1 MAKMTK
7 AVWYGG
13 AALGALALLAIWT
26 VASRPTAEAQGGPPG
41 GPPGAPPAVTIS
53 QPVVREL
60 TEWDEYTGRFDS
72 MESVDIRARIS
83 GYLDKVAFQDG
94 QQVKKGDP
102 LYRID
107 PRPFERALDQARAEL
122 EQAKTKV
129 GNSMRD
135 VDRGRP
141 LADRKIISE
150 KTQDDREN
158 LMREAQSAVKVAEAK
173 IALAELDLSF
183 TSIAAPI
190 SGRVSR
196 TNVTQGNWINAGNA
210 AGPTLLTN
218 IVSENP
224 IFVYFDVS
232 ENNFIKY
239 MRLGERGLKAGMSQ
253 LGTPVEIGLPDESG
267 FPHKGKLDFIDN
279 RLDANTATLRAR
291 AVVDN
296 GQRTFSA
303 GMFARVRVTGSAS
316 YAAIL
321 LPDDAI
327 GTDQSSKFVLTVG
340 DDGTVVRKVVQLGPL
355 SGSLRIVRAGITADD
370 WVVTRGLQ
378 RARPGSKVTP
388 KREPIQ
394 LSQAPGAAEPAK
406 P

>member
-1 MAKMTK
+1 MMSKQQLI
-7 AVWYGG
+7 WLG
-13 AALGALALLAIWT
+13 AASVGAAALVAIWSG
-26 VASRPTAEAQGGPPG
+26 AGRPAALAQGGPKGLPA
-41 GPPGAPPAVTIS
+41 PPPAVTIS
-53 QPVVREL
+53 KPVVREL

-72 MESVDIRARIS
+72 MEAVDIRARVS
-83 GYLDKVAFQDG
+83 GYLDKVMFRDG
-94 QQVKKGDP
+94 QQVKKGAP

-183 TSIAAPI
+183 TAIAAPI
-190 SGRVSR
+190 SGRLSR
-196 TNVTQGNWINAGNA
+196 SNITQGNWINAGNA
-210 AGPTLLTN
+210 AGPTLLTT
-218 IVSENP
+218 IVSEDP

-239 MRLGERGLKAGMSQ
+239 MRMGENGLKAGMSE
-253 LGTPVEIGLPDESG
+253 LGAPVELGLPDETG
-267 FPHKGKLDFIDN
+267 FPHKGRLDFIDN
-279 RLDANTATLRAR
+279 RLDAATATLRAR
-291 AVVDN
+291 AIVDN
-296 GQRTFSA
+296 GKRTFSA

-327 GTDQSSKFVLTVG
+327 GTDQSSKFVLTVAE
-340 DDGTVVRKVVQLGPL
+340 DGTVSRKVVQLGPL
-355 SGSLRIVRAGITADD
+355 AGALRIIRAGITVDD

-378 RARPGSKVTP
+378 RARPGGKVTP

-394 LSQAPGAAEPAK
+394 VSEAESAAAPSK
-406 P
+406 Q